1 MPVSLLAL
9 YRRPEGGEEALET
22 FQRRYA
28 QEHTPLMEQVPG
40 LRSMRVAHVS
50 RAITESDLVMTCEMS
65 FDDAAALDA
74 ALGSPEMRAA
84 GRNIREIAPGLLT
97 LVVVEPDR
105 PSPDLDA
112 PAAEPVSDEHQA

>member
-9 YRRPEGGEEALET
+9 YRRPEGGDEALRT

-28 QEHTPLMEQVPG
+28 QEHAPLMQQVPG

-50 RAITESDLVMTCEMS
+50 RALTESDLVMTCEMA

-74 ALGSPEMRAA
+74 ALASPEMRAA

-97 LVVVEPDR
+97 LVVVEPDS
-105 PSPDLDA
+105 PSPD
-112 PAAEPVSDEHQA
+112 PARPSAEPVADEHQA

>member
-9 YRRPEGGEEALET
+9 YRRPEGGDEALET
-22 FQRRYA
+22 FQRRYD
-28 QEHTPLMEQVPG
+28 QEHTPLMQRVPG
-40 LRSMRVAHVS
+40 LRTMHLAHVS
-50 RAITESDLVMTCEMS
+50 RALTESDLVMTCEMV

-74 ALGSPEMRAA
+74 ALASPEMRAA

-105 PSPDLDA
+105 PSPDLDR
-112 PAAEPVSDEHQA
+112 PSAEPVSDEHQA